1 MPAENL
7 ALEQYQNTVEGP
19 VVQARCVLCHVNGGA
34 SGNTRLVFT
43 AGDGQA
49 ATNYSVLQNFV
60 ATVDDGDALVL
71 SKTQGGALHQGG
83 AVFGT
88 TTTEFMALESV
99 LQLLT
104 GNSENNTKVAMFDQ
118 VENAPPADTLRRAAL
133 ILAGRLPTAQEL
145 AATQT
150 ETQLKASLRGLM
162 AGEGFHQFL
171 IRGANDRL
179 LTDAFNQELNLDVIE
194 PNASFYPTLAAK
206 FVTANQQG
214 EREDFYG
221 NYYRQLRYGVAQ
233 APLELIAYVV
243 ENDRPYTEVLT
254 ADYTLANSALAQ
266 VYNADWDNLFTADD
280 DFSIFKVVQN
290 RGQVL
295 HDGEFSSEFI
305 EGVGSVIDSH
315 GAFVEYPHAGVL
327 NEPAFLNRY
336 PTTDTNRNRA
346 RARWTFYHFLGVD
359 IEKSAARTND
369 PEALADTNNP
379 TMNNA
384 NCTVCHIAMDPVAGA
399 FQNYGDEGLYR
410 NSWGGLD
417 ALPRVYKDGD
427 LYERGDTW
435 FRDVRAPGFGVLAA
449 PSDGVYSRA
458 NSLQWL
464 AQQIVADERF
474 AEAAIKFWWPA
485 VMAEELIEAPEA
497 LEDANYAEQLAA
509 FDAQNTFIQTLADDF
524 RVGINGGAAYNLKDM
539 LVEML
544 MSPWFRAQQ
553 STAPLEQNQR
563 VMLAGVGTGR
573 LLTPEELEAKTS
585 ALLGY
590 AWGESEAPWLLDNHY
605 TQLLDRYLI
614 YYGGMDSFGITSRAR
629 ELNTLMSN
637 VALTQAVSVAC
648 GAVVLD
654 FNRTPAPSLFSM
666 VDRYVTPVSHGSALA
681 AVTGTA
687 TAASSEHMLS
697 VGIPAGEQR
706 LNLRFANPHWDG
718 DLQEGT
724 NLIIT
729 SVQIRNSS
737 GAVVLDLA
745 GDALSAVDGV
755 IFTTNDQGNP
765 TGGRFYDNAAAAYTG
780 TILWSGGVSIPVV
793 LPADDNYTVSVAA
806 WRRNVPGYPVNMVV
820 SVDALAPYSQSAG
833 EQLLREQLV
842 RLHQLF
848 LGQALST
855 DSLEI
860 EASYQL
866 LVDTWQWRQAN
877 MPERA
882 YDWETEGCD
891 IPIPNWWQQDW
902 TSELA
907 DTRYMQGTWISML
920 IYFMTDYHYLHE

>member
-1 MPAENL
+1 MEA
-7 ALEQYQNTVEGP
+7 P
-19 VVQARCVLCHVNGGA
+19 VVQSRCVLCHVSGGA
-34 SGNTRLVFT
+34 SGHTRLVFS
-43 AGDGQA
+43 AGAAQA
-49 ATNYSVLQNFV
+49 EANFAVVQNFLAAV
-60 ATVDDGDALVL
+60 EDGDTLL
-71 SKTQGGALHQGG
+71 LTKTQGGALHQGG

-88 TTTEFMALESV
+88 STVEFIALESV

-104 GNSENNTKVAMFDQ
+104 GNTQNSAKVGIFEG
-118 VENAPPADTLRRAAL
+118 VENSSTEQTLRRAAL
-133 ILAGRLPTAQEL
+133 LLVGRLPTAEEF
-145 AATQT
+145 AGAQT
-150 ETQLKASLRGLM
+150 ETELKTALHNLM
-162 AGEGFHQFL
+162 TGDGFHQFL
-171 IRGANDRL
+171 VRGANDRL
-179 LTDAFNQELNLDVIE
+179 LTDAFNQDLNLDVLE
-194 PNASFYPTLAAK
+194 PNGGFYPTLAAK
-206 FVTANQQG
+206 FVAANQQG
-214 EREDFYG
+214 ERDDFYG
-221 NYYRQLRYGVAQ
+221 DYYRQLRHGVAH
-233 APLELIAYVV
+233 APLELIAYIV

-266 VYNADWDNLFTADD
+266 VYNADWQTLFGDS
-280 DFSIFKVVQN
+280 DFSVFKVVQN

-295 HDGEFSSEFI
+295 HNGEFSSEFV

-315 GAFVEYPHAGVL
+315 GAFVEYPHAGIL

-346 RARWTFYHFLGVD
+346 RARWAYYHFLGVD
-359 IEKSAARTND
+359 IEKSAARAHD
-369 PEALADTNNP
+369 PAALADTNNP

-384 NCTVCHIAMDPVAGA
+384 NCTVCHIAMDPVAAA
-399 FQNYGDEGLYR
+399 FQNYGDEGVYLS
-410 NSWGGLD
+410 SWGGLD
-417 ALPRVYKDGD
+417 ALPRVYKDSD

-435 FRDVRAPGFGVLAA
+435 YRDVRAPGFGVLAA
-449 PSDGVYSRA
+449 PAESQA

-464 AQQIVADERF
+464 AQQMVSDERF

-485 VMAEELIEAPEA
+485 LMAEGLIAAPEA
-497 LEDANYAEQLAA
+497 LEDIHYAEQLAA
-509 FDAQNTFIQTLADDF
+509 FDAQNTFIQALADDF
-524 RVGINGGAAYNLKDM
+524 RVGINGGAAYNLKDV

-553 STAPLEQNQR
+553 SSAPLTEDQQ

-590 AWGESEAPWLLDNHY
+590 AWGESEAPWLLDGRY

-614 YYGGMDSFGITSRAR
+614 YYGGMDSLGITSRAR

-637 VALTQAVSVAC
+637 VALTQAASVAC

-654 FNRTPAPSLFSM
+654 FNRSPAPSIFSL
-666 VDRYVTPVSHGSALA
+666 VDRYVTPVSHGASLE

-687 TAASSEHMLS
+687 YAESSEHM
-697 VGIPAGEQR
+697 VNIRIPAGEQR
-706 LNLRFANPHWDG
+706 VSLRFANPHWDA
-718 DLQEGT
+718 DLEEGT

-729 SVQIRNSS
+729 RLQIRNSS
-737 GAVVLDLA
+737 GVAVLDVA
-745 GDALSAVDGV
+745 GEAISTLDGAA
-755 IFTTNDQGNP
+755 FSLNDQGNP
-765 TGGRFYDNAAAAYTG
+765 TGGRFYDNATADYNGA
-780 TILWSGGVSIPVV
+780 ILWAGGLSLPVTFAAEDEYSV
-793 LPADDNYTVSVAA
+793 TVSA
-806 WRRNVPGYPVNMVV
+806 WRRNVPNYPVNMMI
-820 SVDALAPYSQSAG
+820 SVDALAPNNQSSG
-833 EQLLREQLV
+833 EQSLRAQLV

-848 LGQALST
+848 LGQALAT

-860 EASYQL
+860 DASYQL

-902 TSELA
+902 TNELA